1 MDTPS
6 NEAITVPPAEK
17 ELRFS
22 ADLVSANGTELSTAA
37 LSVPVAITVLLPD
50 RNVSENSV
58 RVWHHHDGTTSEV
71 PYTRVT
77 KDETGVRLTFILDGF
92 SDIVVTYDFSIFT
105 VSLLSGAPA
114 TAGVVDEGNTLAACQ
129 TVYAALYDTSGKLA
143 DLVSGT
149 LSGNRITFT
158 KPLTKDYFLFF
169 LDGESAPLQSKTS
182 LA

>member
-1 MDTPS
+1 MDAPS
-6 NEAITVPPAEK
+6 DGTITVPPAEK

-22 ADLVSANGTELSTAA
+22 ASLVNGGTELNAGSLA
-37 LSVPVAITVLLPD
+37 VPVAITIQLPD
-50 RNVSENSV
+50 EDIKPKSV
-58 RVWHHHDGTTSEV
+58 RVWHSKNNSTQEIIYISLAADSRT
-71 PYTRVT
+71 
-77 KDETGVRLTFILDGF
+77 LTFVTPGF
-92 SDIVVTYDFSIFT
+92 SDFIITYDTPKPFSA
-105 VSLLSGAPA
+105 SLLSTGL
-114 TAGVVDEGNTLAACQ
+114 TVTVVDEKETLKENCQ

-143 DLVSGT
+143 GLVSGT

>member
-37 LSVPVAITVLLPD
+37 LSVPVAITIPLPD
-50 RNVSENSV
+50 QNVAEKSI

-71 PYTRVT
+71 PYTRLT
-77 KDETGVRLTFILDGF
+77 KDETGARLTFILDGF
-92 SDIVVTYDFSIFT
+92 SDIVITYDLPHFS
-105 VSLLSGAPA
+105 VSLLSAAPSS
-114 TAGVVDEGNTLAACQ
+114 VRVEDEGESLNSCTI
-129 TVYAALYDTSGKLA
+129 VYAALYDTSGKLT

-149 LSGNRITFT
+149 LSGNRITFS

>member
-22 ADLVSANGTELSTAA
+22 ASLVSGETELDAGSLA
-37 LSVPVAITVLLPD
+37 VPVAITIQLPD
-50 RNVSENSV
+50 EDIKPKSV
-58 RVWHHHDGTTSEV
+58 RVWHSKSGSTQEIIYASLAADGRT
-71 PYTRVT
+71 
-77 KDETGVRLTFILDGF
+77 LTFVTPGF
-92 SDIVVTYDFSIFT
+92 SDFIITYDTPKPFSA
-105 VSLLSGAPA
+105 SLLSTGL
-114 TAGVVDEGNTLAACQ
+114 TVTVVDEKETLKENCQ
-129 TVYAALYDTSGKLA
+129 TVYAALYDNSGKLG

-158 KPLTKDYFLFF
+158 KPLTRDYFLFF

>member
-22 ADLVSANGTELSTAA
+22 ASLVSGETELDAGSLA
-37 LSVPVAITVLLPD
+37 VPVAITIQLPD
-50 RNVSENSV
+50 EDIKPKSV
-58 RVWHHHDGTTSEV
+58 RVWHSKSGSTQEIIYASLAADGRT
-71 PYTRVT
+71 
-77 KDETGVRLTFILDGF
+77 LTFVTPGF
-92 SDIVVTYDFSIFT
+92 SDFIITYDTPKPFSA
-105 VSLLSGAPA
+105 SLLSTGL
-114 TAGVVDEGNTLAACQ
+114 TVTVVDEKETLKENCR
-129 TVYAALYDTSGKLA
+129 TVYAALYDGSGKLTG
-143 DLVSGT
+143 LVSGT
-149 LSGNRITFT
+149 LSGNRITFS